1 MSGVTSGIKSI
12 ETVSTIGD
20 LYLPVMRGLSVHS
33 KLFHHLIRPTRGGAA
48 AVVVVF
54 AFLLSI
60 AGKARLVGIP
70 LALIVT
76 SWFFKYAYILF
87 DHTVRGFDEPPT
99 LDIDMVNPVGEQRPL
114 GQVLILG
121 LIGFAVYQAYKHLGF
136 GAGVGLGLVCLFF
149 LPASVGVLG
158 LESNILKA
166 AYPVA
171 WFHLVRGLGWLYGA
185 VLLVIFGYWLV
196 LELLWKFNLPPPIE
210 IALSRFAV
218 LSVFSF
224 LGGALYERRD
234 ELGIET
240 WVSPER
246 TAALKAKEDQR
257 QHDKVV
263 LDAYGL
269 MRADAHLKCWQVLT
283 DWLQSRGHS
292 PEDYRWLCERT
303 ESWDDPRYVTRL
315 SEERVARLLML
326 KRTGEALDVVAKRL
340 KSDQSFRPKSAADT
354 LSIAQLAARG
364 GGNLRLAKVL
374 LSDFAARFA
383 GDPRV
388 PLAAALAQHLG

>member
-1 MSGVTSGIKSI
+1 
-12 ETVSTIGD
+12 
-20 LYLPVMRGLSVHS
+20 MRIDNHH
-33 KLFHHLIRPTRGGAA
+33 KLIRHLLRPTRGGAA
-48 AVVVVF
+48 GVVVVF
-54 AFLLSI
+54 AFLLVLAAR
-60 AGKARLVGIP
+60 AGLVGIP
-70 LALIVT
+70 MALLVI

-99 LDIDMVNPVGEQRPL
+99 LDIQMVNPVNEQRPL
-114 GQVLILG
+114 GQVVILG
-121 LIGFAVYQAYKHLGF
+121 LIYLAVKQVQEYLGVPAAFAL
-136 GAGVGLGLVCLFF
+136 AGICLFF
-149 LPASVGVLG
+149 LPASVAVLG

-171 WFHLVRGLGWLYGA
+171 WFRLVHGLGLLYGA
-185 VLLVIFGYWLV
+185 VLLVIFAYLLGLW
-196 LELLWKFNLPPPIE
+196 LLWKLDLWMPVE
-210 IALSRFAV
+210 IAIGMFAF

-246 TAALKAKEDQR
+246 TETLKNKEDLR
-257 QHDKVV
+257 QNDKLV

-269 MRADAHLKCWQVLT
+269 MRAGSHVKSWQVLA
-283 DWLQSRGHS
+283 DWLKSRGDT

-303 ESWDDPRYVTRL
+303 VTWDDPRYTTRL
-315 SEERVARLLML
+315 TEEFVVRLLTL
-326 KRTGEALDVVAKRL
+326 RRSGEALDVVAQRL
-340 KSDQSFRPKSAADT
+340 NLDPSFRPKSAADT
-354 LSIAQLAARG
+354 LTIAQLAAAG
-364 GGNLRLAKVL
+364 GGLPRVTRAL

-388 PLAAALAQHLG
+388 AIAEALAHHLGPTRPN

>member
-1 MSGVTSGIKSI
+1 
-12 ETVSTIGD
+12 
-20 LYLPVMRGLSVHS
+20 MRRASVHS
-33 KLFHHLIRPTRGGAA
+33 RLIRHLFRPARGGAA

-54 AFLLSI
+54 AFLLVI
-60 AGKARLVGIP
+60 ASRAGLIGIP
-70 LALIVT
+70 LALLVI

-99 LDIDMVNPVGEQRPL
+99 LDIQMVNPVNEQRPL
-114 GQVLILG
+114 GQVVILG
-121 LIGFAVYQAYKHLGF
+121 LIYFAVKQAQEYLGF
-136 GAGVGLGLVCLFF
+136 PAAFALAGVCLFF
-149 LPASVGVLG
+149 LPASVAVLG
-158 LESNILKA
+158 LDSNIIKA

-171 WFHLVRGLGWLYGA
+171 WFRLVHGLGLLYGA
-185 VLLVIFGYWLV
+185 VLLVIFGYLLGLW
-196 LELLWKFNLPPPIE
+196 LLWKLDLWMPVE
-210 IALSRFAV
+210 IAIGMFAL

-246 TAALKAKEDQR
+246 TEARRSKEDLR
-257 QHDKVV
+257 ENDKLV
-263 LDAYGL
+263 LDAYCL
-269 MRADAHLKCWQVLT
+269 MRAGSHVKSWQVLAE
-283 DWLQSRGHS
+283 WLKSRGDT

-303 ESWDDPRYVTRL
+303 VTWDDPRYITRL
-315 SEERVARLLML
+315 TEELVARLLAL
-326 KRTGEALDVVAKRL
+326 KRSGEALDVVANRL
-340 KSDQSFRPKSAADT
+340 NLDQGFRPKSAADT

-364 GGNLRLAKVL
+364 GGAPRVARAL

-388 PLAAALAQHLG
+388 PVADALAHHLGPTRPT